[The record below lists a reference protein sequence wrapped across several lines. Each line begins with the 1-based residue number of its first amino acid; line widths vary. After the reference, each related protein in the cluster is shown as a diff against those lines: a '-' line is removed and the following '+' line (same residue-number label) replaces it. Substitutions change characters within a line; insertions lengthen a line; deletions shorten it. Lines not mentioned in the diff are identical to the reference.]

1 MKNKERISMKRILL
15 LFAIMVSYSFSQTTN
30 ENVPDIKLSGF
41 IKTDFFFDSRQ
52 VATFREGHF
61 LLYPLNESL
70 DANGEDLNS
79 HSSFNALSIQS
90 RVTAK
95 FTGPLVLGAKSGGML
110 EGEFFGTAD
119 ADVNGFRLRHAF
131 VTFNWE
137 KTSLL
142 FGQTWHPMF
151 VAEVF
156 PQVVSFNT
164 GSPFQPFARNPQIRF
179 TQSFD
184 ALKVIAVL
192 LTQRDFTSNGPA
204 GFSSTYLRNTVIPS
218 AHLQL
223 QYKSE
228 SFISGGGVDYKTL
241 TPRIATTKNLKAD
254 ETISSFAGL
263 FYAKYTSSDFSWMAE
278 GVYGENLTDLLM
290 LGGYA
295 VSAVD
300 TSTGYEQYTTL
311 NTFSIWTDISYGK
324 EIQPGLF
331 AGYTK
336 NLGADEKIVGSYYTR
351 INNIDKIFRVAPRVV
366 FNFNNVRFSTELDI
380 TSVSYGK
387 ADEFGKVSD
396 TTNVLNV
403 RGLVAVYYFF

>member
-1 MKNKERISMKRILL
+1 MKKFVLVYLILVFTS
-15 LFAIMVSYSFSQTTN
+15 FAQTTT
-30 ENVPDIKLSGF
+30 ESVPEVKLSGF

-70 DANGEDLNS
+70 DANDEDINA

-95 FTGPLVLGAKSGGML
+95 FTGPEVLGAKSGGML

-131 VTFNWE
+131 VTLNWE
-137 KTSLL
+137 KSGLL

-184 ALKVIAVL
+184 NLKLIAVL

-204 GFSSTYLRNTVIPS
+204 GFSSNYLRNTVVPS

-228 SFISGGGVDYKTL
+228 SVVTGAGFDYKTL
-241 TPRIATTKNLKAD
+241 TPRIETTKKLKAD
-254 ETISSFAGL
+254 ETVSSFAGL
-263 FYAKYTSSDFSWMAE
+263 AYLKYSASEFNFAVE
-278 GVYGENLTDLLM
+278 GVYGQNLTDVLM

-295 VSAVD
+295 ISSVD
-300 TSTGYEQYTTL
+300 TSTGYEEYTTL
-311 NTFSIWTDISYGK
+311 NAFSVWSDLSYGK
-324 EIQPGLF
+324 DIQTGLF
-331 AGYTK
+331 FGYTK

-351 INNIDKIFRVAPRVV
+351 ISNIDAIFRVAPRVV
-366 FNFNNVRFSTELDI
+366 FNLSKVRFAFECDF
-380 TSVSYGK
+380 TSAAYGK
-387 ADEFGKVSD
+387 ADEFGKVQD
-396 TTNVLNV
+396 AKCILNV
-403 RGLVAVYYFF
+403 RGLTAVYYFF